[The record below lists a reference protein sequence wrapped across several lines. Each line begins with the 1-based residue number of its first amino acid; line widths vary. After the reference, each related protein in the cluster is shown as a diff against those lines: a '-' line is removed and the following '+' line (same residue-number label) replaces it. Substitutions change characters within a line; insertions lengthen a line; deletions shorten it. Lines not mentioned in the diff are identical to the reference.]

1 MRPAPNLPFS
11 NAGTS
16 FSVPIHHQEDTVSLL
31 DDQQIRARL
40 DDLEGWTREGDAIRK
55 TYTLDSFPESIA
67 FVNRIAELAQR
78 ADHHPDIDIR
88 FDRVSCALS
97 THSEGGLT
105 AKDFDLAVQ
114 LDASR

>member
-1 MRPAPNLPFS
+1 MP
-11 NAGTS
+11 
-16 FSVPIHHQEDTVSLL
+16 LL
-31 DDQQIRARL
+31 DDQEIRSRL
-40 DDLEGWTREGDAIRK
+40 DDLRGWTRDGEVIRK
-55 TYTLDSFPESIA
+55 TYTLDSFPEAIA

-105 AKDFDLAVQ
+105 EKDFDLAREI
-114 LDASR
+114 DAAR